1 MSLEFFANKIS
12 KIKGVGEKTSKNLS
26 RLFNGLEA
34 PEANFRDAL
43 FHLPYNV
50 IRRQNNVK
58 LLFLENGANIIATVT
73 VENVEEKRI
82 RGRAI
87 YNIICRND
95 SGYLTLV
102 FFNAFADYIKTNFKV
117 GKKIAVSGVVERFN
131 NALQIAHPDYVVAD
145 ESFIPL
151 CEPVYPLTYGVNNK
165 MLYRTIKNLL
175 SQMPKLEE
183 WADNEYIKQNR
194 FLSFNDSLQKLHHLN
209 SLDDLAIDNVYR
221 RRLAFD
227 EILANQLAL
236 AISRKSVAKQAGNKI
251 ITNKNHYNQFTKNL
265 PFSLTED
272 QRSVINEI
280 FSDFK
285 SGNRMFRLL
294 QGDVG
299 SGKTAVAIAT
309 MIDAVEAGF
318 QTAFMLPTEILAQ
331 QQYESIKQVLQ
342 NNYFKN
348 LNIECCLI
356 TGSTKKA
363 EKARLLEEIKQ
374 NRIQIV
380 IGTHSLFQEAV
391 GFANLGYIVIDE
403 QHRFGVKQRLELSQ
417 KGDATHVLLMSATPI
432 PRTLAMTIYG
442 DLEVSSI
449 HQKPAGRKKID
460 TRTISKERA
469 DDVIERIK
477 VAIEKDNRVY
487 WVCPLVKLNEELPL
501 EEQNLNASAEERYKT
516 LKPIFGDAIRIVHG
530 QMKPKEKD
538 AAIEDF
544 RSGKAKVL
552 VSTTVIEVGVN
563 VPEATII
570 IIENAEKFGLAQLH
584 QLRGRVGRSDRD
596 SSCILLYG
604 EKLGETSRKR
614 LQILR
619 ETDDGF
625 KIAEED
631 LILRGSGDIVGTK
644 QSGLPEYKFALLP
657 EHKDL
662 LFAARDYV
670 KIILNKDPGLSS
682 EIGKNLRILLK
693 LFDYDKQIKD
703 FVI

>member
-1 MSLEFFANKIS
+1 MSLEFFANRIS

-26 RLFNGLEA
+26 RLFNGLEI

-58 LLFLENGANIIATVT
+58 LLFLENGANIVATVT
-73 VENVEEKRI
+73 VENIEEKRI

-117 GKKIAVSGVVERFN
+117 GKKIAVSGIVERFN

-175 SQMPKLEE
+175 LQMPKLDE
-183 WADNEYIKQNR
+183 WTDNEYIKQNV
-194 FLSFNDSLQKLHHLN
+194 FLSFNDSLQKLHN
-209 SLDDLAIDNVYR
+209 PTSLDDLAIDNVYR
-221 RRLAFD
+221 KRLAFD

-251 ITNKNHYNQFTKNL
+251 ITNKNYYNQFTKNL
-265 PFSLTED
+265 PFSLTDD
-272 QRSVINEI
+272 QKSVINEI
-280 FSDFK
+280 FTDFK

-342 NNYFKN
+342 NDYFKN

-356 TGSTKKA
+356 TGSTKKS
-363 EKARLLEEIKQ
+363 EKTRLLEEIKQ
-374 NRIQIV
+374 NKIQIV
-380 IGTHSLFQEAV
+380 IGTHSLFQESV

-682 EIGKNLRILLK
+682 ETGKNLRILLK